1 MKNLTFTKMH
11 GLGNDF
17 AIFDIRESNIN
28 ISSEEASAIADR
40 RRGIGCDQ
48 VLLLNYSENHDAEM
62 IVYNSDG
69 SKAETCGNG
78 LRCVVSYLSKLL
90 KRKKINILS
99 GKVNTLGKMLD
110 DGRVQVNVGA
120 PDLEW
125 NKIPLAYKIDTLH
138 LELSRELNGKVC
150 LSDPVAVSMGNPHA
164 VFFVEKIEDIDLETL
179 GPGLENDPLF
189 PNKANISIVSI
200 VKRNLIQVRVWER
213 GVGLTEACG
222 SAACA
227 SLVAGVRRGLCDKE
241 STVILPGGE
250 LNISWLEDK
259 SVNVVG
265 SASFVYEG
273 KYNFTKER

>member
-17 AIFDIRESNIN
+17 AIFDIRENDIT

-78 LRCVVSYLSKLL
+78 LRCVVSYLSRLL

-99 GKVNTLGKMLD
+99 GKFNILAKVLD
-110 DGRVQVNVGA
+110 DGMIEVNVGA
-120 PDLEW
+120 PEIKW
-125 NKIPLAYKIDTLH
+125 NKIPLAYKVDTLH
-138 LELSRELNGKVC
+138 LELSRELHGKVC

-164 VFFVEKIEDIDLETL
+164 VFFVEKIEEIDLETF
-179 GPGLENDPLF
+179 GPGLENDP
-189 PNKANISIVSI
+189 
-200 VKRNLIQVRVWER
+200 
-213 GVGLTEACG
+213 
-222 SAACA
+222 
-227 SLVAGVRRGLCDKE
+227 
-241 STVILPGGE
+241 
-250 LNISWLEDK
+250 
-259 SVNVVG
+259 
-265 SASFVYEG
+265 
-273 KYNFTKER
+273 